1 MPDPNTSATGGTLF
15 PALPLPLDDDALDA
29 VLQQLVVD
37 VTQLPGTMVRPRWQQ
52 AEALGPNEIGGV
64 PKQPEPGVNWCA
76 LGVTE
81 VEQDDGPWL
90 VYDEVN
96 NVEHYW
102 DHETFSV
109 LVSFY
114 GPNAQ
119 SFARLLRAG
128 LNVPQNTEELLP
140 YAIRYLSCG
149 PIRTMNEL
157 KNQQW
162 IHRQDITLHFR
173 RKVVMTFEV
182 QNILI
187 SEIILQD
194 DTGQVKDTILVP
206 PGAAIVGVGGFMFG
220 ESDFGEGEF

>member
-1 MPDPNTSATGGTLF
+1 MTEPNNSSTGGPLF
-15 PALPLPLDDDALDA
+15 PALPLPLDDATLDA
-29 VLQQLVVD
+29 VLQKLVAD
-37 VTQLPGTMVRPRWQQ
+37 VTQIPGGLIRPRWQQ
-52 AEALGPNEIGGV
+52 ALPIGTNQIGGV
-64 PKQPEPGVNWCA
+64 PKEPEPGVNWCA
-76 LGVTE
+76 IGVPE

-102 DHETFSV
+102 DHEVFSV
-109 LVSFY
+109 LASFY
-114 GPNAQ
+114 GPNSQ

-128 LNVPQNTEELLP
+128 LNVPQNTEELRP

-149 PIRTMNEL
+149 PIRAMNEL

-162 IHRQDITLHFR
+162 VRRQDITLQFR

-182 QNILI
+182 ESILV

-194 DTGQVKDTILVP
+194 DTVVKDVILVP
-206 PGAAIVGVGGFMFG
+206 PGSPI
-220 ESDFGEGEF
+220 SP